1 MEKLQ
6 RALDKARLERQNV
19 RVSSNEATAAGPTD
33 QLWSGLMPFVPNRS
47 TLQRN
52 RVSTYTA
59 GGDATPY
66 DVLRTKIVLQMR
78 KNGWKR
84 LAITSPS
91 PGCGKTTSC
100 CNLTVG
106 LSRQPDIRTILFEL
120 DLRRPNMAKL
130 LGAEPAHDI
139 TEVLTGAVGFQEQ
152 ALRLESNV
160 AFSVA
165 RHASDDPTHYLL
177 SGDTDARLRKIEAA
191 YRPDLMIFD
200 LPPILAADYT
210 RAVLSK
216 VDCALILAAAEK
228 TTVAQIDACEREIA
242 EHTNVL
248 GVVLNQCRFAN
259 MTSYDE
265 Y

>member
-6 RALDKARLERQNV
+6 QALHKARSQRQNV
-19 RVSSNEATAAGPTD
+19 QGASAETFKPGAKVDPWSELPGFEPNEA
-33 QLWSGLMPFVPNRS
+33 LLK
-47 TLQRN
+47 RN
-52 RVSTYTA
+52 RVVTYSA
-59 GGDATPY
+59 GSNATPF

-84 LAITSPS
+84 LAITSPNA
-91 PGCGKTTSC
+91 GCGKTTMG

-120 DLRRPNMAKL
+120 DLRKPAMAKM
-130 LGAEPAHDI
+130 LGMTPQYDV
-139 TEVLTGAVGFQEQ
+139 TEVLSGTAGFAEQ
-152 ALRLESNV
+152 AVRLRENV
-160 AFSVA
+160 AISA
-165 RHASDDPTHYLL
+165 ANKPAGDPMRYLL
-177 SGDTDARLRKIEAA
+177 SAETDQRLRTIENT
-191 YRPDLMIFD
+191 YQPDLMIFD
-200 LPPILAADYT
+200 LPPILAADDT

-216 VDCALILAAAEK
+216 VDCALIVIRAEK

-248 GVVLNQCRFAN
+248 GVVVNNCRFPESS
-259 MTSYDE
+259 SYED